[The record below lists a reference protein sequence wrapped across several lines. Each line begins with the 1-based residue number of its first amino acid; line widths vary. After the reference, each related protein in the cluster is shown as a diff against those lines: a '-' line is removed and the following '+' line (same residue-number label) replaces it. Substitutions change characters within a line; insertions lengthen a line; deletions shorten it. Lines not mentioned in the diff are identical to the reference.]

1 MWRQRLLLVLRR
13 AAFGFPVAVAFVD
26 CVAYVAKVE
35 GVSMQ
40 PELNPVPEEFSDY
53 VLLNRWA
60 SRSCEVQ
67 RGEVVAIKSP
77 RDPSQRLIKRVVAVE
92 GDTVRTLGYR
102 ERLVTVPRGHCW
114 LEGDNHAHSLDSNR
128 FGPVALGLLVARAS
142 HRVWPP
148 RRWGRLESRQPEPG
162 RLLVPTSR

>member
-67 RGEVVAIKSP
+67 RGEVVAIKDNACFDIRSVAARSVFHVFSSTASLQGRQETP
-77 RDPSQRLIKRVVAVE
+77 VLENGNKLFAYTDFLHPSTMSSTSSAY
-92 GDTVRTLGYR
+92 T
-102 ERLVTVPRGHCW
+102 RG
-114 LEGDNHAHSLDSNR
+114 L
-128 FGPVALGLLVARAS
+128 
-142 HRVWPP
+142 
-148 RRWGRLESRQPEPG
+148 
-162 RLLVPTSR
+162 